1 MWTTCLQTWK
11 RERLWQVG
19 GIGQV
24 FGVFRMQS
32 WRQRR
37 PSWAKLC
44 LSKDLTTGE
53 GCRWGWGLNIAR
65 SRTAVM
71 FHTHL
76 CLIFREM
83 NSSGLSVREFKGGRI
98 SVVSHIDHWNN
109 MMSIYLW
116 HSLYKWLYDW
126 NPNNI
131 PTPRENHSWCS
142 WGRIQKTYEVGGQIS
157 IMMLSL
163 AKNNLICKC
172 CLPDTFHTQ
181 YFIFKS

>member
-1 MWTTCLQTWK
+1 MYLECRAGGRGGPAEPSCAWARTWPLGK
-11 RERLWQVG
+11 AAGGDGVWILLAPEWQWC
-19 GIGQV
+19 
-24 FGVFRMQS
+24 F
-32 WRQRR
+32 
-37 PSWAKLC
+37 
-44 LSKDLTTGE
+44 T
-53 GCRWGWGLNIAR
+53 
-65 SRTAVM
+65 RTYVWYLEKWIPVD
-71 FHTHL
+71 FQL
-76 CLIFREM
+76 
-83 NSSGLSVREFKGGRI
+83 REFKGGRI

-116 HSLYKWLYDW
+116 HSLYKWLYCW